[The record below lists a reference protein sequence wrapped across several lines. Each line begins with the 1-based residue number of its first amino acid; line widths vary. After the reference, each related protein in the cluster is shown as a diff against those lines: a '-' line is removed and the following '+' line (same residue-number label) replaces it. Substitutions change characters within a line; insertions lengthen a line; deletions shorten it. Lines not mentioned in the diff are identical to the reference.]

1 MATNKEPYILLTIY
15 MALYEQKYGKK
26 PRLNKYKEKWAMQD
40 VLDSIGFDKAKDVLN
55 YYFRTG
61 KVGHPLNFF
70 YNNFDRLED
79 MMVQIDKDIV
89 NRARLLEQT
98 RKLVEEE

>member
-98 RKLVEEE
+98 RKMVEEE